1 MKWIKFLIESIKA
14 PRTVGAIAP
23 SQNKLAKE
31 MMADIDFDSATCIV
45 EYGPGTGV
53 FTDELI
59 NKKGKHTKLII
70 IENNKV
76 FYDLLGVK
84 YSNCDN
90 IIIINDSA
98 ENIGEHLKK
107 HSIERVDYIVS
118 GLPFTSLPK
127 HISNKI
133 LAATREILKEGGMF
147 ITFQYTLLK
156 KDYIAGYFKSVNYC
170 RVLLN
175 FPPAYVLRCK
185 NA

>member
-1 MKWIKFLIESIKA
+1 
-14 PRTVGAIAP
+14 
-23 SQNKLAKE
+23 
-31 MMADIDFDSATCIV
+31 
-45 EYGPGTGV
+45 
-53 FTDELI
+53 
-59 NKKGKHTKLII
+59 
-70 IENNKV
+70 V

-107 HSIERVDYIVS
+107 HSIEKVDYIVS